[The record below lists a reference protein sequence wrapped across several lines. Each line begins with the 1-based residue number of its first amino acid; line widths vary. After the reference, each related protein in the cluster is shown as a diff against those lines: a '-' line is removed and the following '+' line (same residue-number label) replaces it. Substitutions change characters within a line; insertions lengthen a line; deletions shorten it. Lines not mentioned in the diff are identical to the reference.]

1 MTIEIIP
8 FERLLITFV
17 PTFFVI
23 ALMRYWGL
31 AYGKACYSI
40 FRMLLQLMLIGYAL
54 IMIFE
59 SDSSLLTLG
68 VLLVMMLAS
77 SWISLNTLTDETG
90 VSALSARER
99 IQLFSKAIFA
109 VLVGGG
115 LMLVLVTQVVL
126 QLEPWYMPRYMIP
139 LAGMIFATS
148 MTSISLAGERLQSEL
163 RRGQAYDAAQKTAFN
178 TAMIPNIN
186 AMFAVG
192 LVSLPGMMTGQILSG
207 VSPFIAARYQIMV
220 MCMLFAAAGISSVLF
235 IVSSRTLLAPQK
247 ELGSE

>member
-1 MTIEIIP
+1 MTIETIP
-8 FERLLITFV
+8 FERLLITFI

-23 ALMRYWGL
+23 GLMRYWGL

-40 FRMLLQLMLIGYAL
+40 VRMLLQLLLIGYAL

-59 SDSSLLTLG
+59 SESSLLTLG
-68 VLLVMMLAS
+68 VLMVMMLAS
-77 SWISLNTLTDETG
+77 SWISLNTLSEKG
-90 VSALSARER
+90 SSIMLSTRER
-99 IQLFSKAIFA
+99 FRLFGKAIMA
-109 VLVGGG
+109 VFVGGA
-115 LMLVLVTQVVL
+115 LMLALVTQLVL
-126 QLEPWYMPRYMIP
+126 QLDPWYMPRYMIP

-163 RRGQAYDAAQKTAFN
+163 VNGKSYDDAQKTAFN

-186 AMFAVG
+186 SMFAVG

-220 MCMLFAAAGISSVLF
+220 MCMLFASAGISSVMF
-235 IVSSRTLLAPQK
+235 MVSSRKILDSK
-247 ELGSE
+247 D